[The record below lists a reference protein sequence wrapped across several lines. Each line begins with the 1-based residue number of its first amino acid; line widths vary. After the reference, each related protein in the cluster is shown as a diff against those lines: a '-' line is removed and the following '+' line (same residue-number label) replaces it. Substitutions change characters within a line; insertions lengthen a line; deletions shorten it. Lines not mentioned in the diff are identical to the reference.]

1 MDLERPVP
9 QTMAGMAGMA
19 EAGTSDSRND
29 GQSKYER
36 AAAVHE
42 QSDLGCHREHLLPLE
57 AEILKRF
64 GGAAIEPRGPPFIA
78 ALGRQVTLGDPRG
91 RTMRGR

>member
-1 MDLERPVP
+1 MELQRPVP
-9 QTMAGMAGMA
+9 QTLAGMT

-29 GQSKYER
+29 SQSKYER

-57 AEILKRF
+57 AEILKRL
-64 GGAAIEPRGPPFIA
+64 GGAAIQSRGPPLIA
-78 ALGRQVTLGDPRG
+78 ALGRQVTLCDPRC
-91 RTMRGR
+91 RAM